1 MGRRSVLLRKDGIV
15 HDCVEVQRSWRGTR
29 TPHVLHDQKVL
40 DVSVEDLPE
49 DVVSINGLQRH
60 VAICKLFET
69 PSWQR
74 PSYLTIAKRFA
85 QL

>member
-29 TPHVLHDQKVL
+29 TPHILHDQKVL
-40 DVSVEDLPE
+40 DVSVEDLSE
-49 DVVSINGLQRH
+49 DVVSINGVQRH
-60 VAICKLFET
+60 VAICKLFGT

-74 PSYLTIAKRFA
+74 PSYLTTAKRFA

>member
-1 MGRRSVLLRKDGIV
+1 MGRRSVLLRDDGIV

-40 DVSVEDLPE
+40 DVSIEDLSE
-49 DVVSINGLQRH
+49 DVVSIKVQRH
-60 VAICKLFET
+60 VAICKLFGT

-74 PSYLTIAKRFA
+74 PSYLTIARRVA
-85 QL
+85 RL